1 MICGVDEAGKGP
13 VIGPLVVA
21 AVAVNNAKDIANLG
35 IKDSKQLT
43 KSKRK
48 ELANLIKE
56 KFNFAVEIIEPRIVD
71 EYRRR
76 NKLNELNR
84 EAFERLISKLDPNVA
99 YVDAADVN
107 ENRFGS
113 QIKASLTNKKDT
125 DVISMHKADA
135 KIEVVAAASIIAK
148 ETRENE
154 IEKLKDKIG
163 DFGSGYP
170 SDERTIKFLKSFYA
184 DNGKWPTGTRESWK
198 TLERIRPVK
207 TLDDFGGSNE

>member
-13 VIGPLVVA
+13 VLGPLVVA
-21 AVAVNNAKDIANLG
+21 AVAVKNAKEIENLG
-35 IKDSKQLT
+35 IKDSKQLNAT
-43 KSKRK
+43 KRK
-48 ELANLIKE
+48 ELAKLIKE
-56 KFNFAVEIIEPRIVD
+56 KYDYAVEIIEAETVD
-71 EYRRR
+71 KYRRQ

-84 EAFERLISKLDPNVA
+84 EAFERVISKLNPNVA

-107 ENRFGS
+107 EDRFGK
-113 QIKASLTNKKDT
+113 QIKKRLTNQKDT

-135 KIEVVAAASIIAK
+135 KIDVVAAASIIAK

-154 IEKLKDKIG
+154 ITKLKGKIG

-184 DNGKWPTGTRESWK
+184 DNGKWPTGTRKSWK
-198 TLERIRPVK
+198 TVERIRPVK
-207 TLDDFGGSNE
+207 TLDDFGEHND

>member
-21 AVAVNNAKDIANLG
+21 AVAVKNAKKIENLG
-35 IKDSKQLT
+35 VKDSKQLNPV
-43 KSKRK
+43 KRK
-48 ELANLIKE
+48 ELAKLIKD
-56 KFNFAVEIIEPRIVD
+56 KFDYAVEIIEAETVD
-71 EYRRR
+71 KYRRQ

-107 ENRFGS
+107 EDRFGR
-113 QIKASLTNKKDT
+113 QMKEKLTNETDT

-135 KIEVVAAASIIAK
+135 KIDVVAAASIIAK

-154 IEKLKDKIG
+154 IKKLKAKIG
-163 DFGSGYP
+163 DFWSGYP
-170 SDERTIKFLKSFYA
+170 SDERTIKFLKTFYA
-184 DNGKWPTGTRESWK
+184 DNGKWPTGTRKSWK
-198 TLERIRPVK
+198 TVERIRPVK
-207 TLDDFGGSNE
+207 TLDDFGENND